1 MAALKDRMKTDLTS
15 AMRARDELRKA
26 TLRMVLAAVQKAE
39 VEGTTA
45 RELSDDEVVTVL
57 TREAKRRREAAEA
70 FRSGGRA
77 DSAEREDAE
86 AGVIAEYL
94 PAALSDDELVALVD
108 AAVTEAGAESP
119 RDMGKVMKILQP
131 KVLGRAEGSAVAAAV
146 KARLAG

>member
-77 DSAEREDAE
+77 ESAEREEAE

-94 PAALSDDELVALVD
+94 PAALSDDELAALVD
-108 AAVTEAGAESP
+108 AAVAEADAESP
-119 RDMGKVMKILQP
+119 RDMGKVMKLLQP

-146 KARLAG
+146 KARLTG

>member
-39 VEGTTA
+39 VEGATA

-77 DSAEREDAE
+77 ESAEREDAE

-94 PAALSDDELVALVD
+94 PAALSDDELAALVD
-108 AAVTEAGAESP
+108 AAVAEAGAESP